1 MYNLSF
7 HDRQHIQ
14 KMLAN
19 EQVVAG
25 IFDEF
30 ILSVSPQLKK
40 WANTGKINLW
50 IGNAGVE
57 KFVESKLVKLH
68 SDLSGV
74 INNFQIDAWKRANL
88 KDDEFV
94 KQYIEDMAI
103 SEAVKHGLFSQN
115 LGVLKQFQQRK
126 ENGMNLSQK
135 VWNLA
140 SQTKTQL
147 EFYLESGLSVGRS
160 AATISQ
166 DVRQILNNPDK
177 KFHRIRDEKGNL
189 VLSQPMKDYHPGIGQ
204 YRSSAMNAK
213 RLAVTETNMMY
224 RKADSAR
231 WAELDFV
238 LGFEVNRSGNHNGP
252 CKICDALAGKYP
264 KGFVFTGWHPFC
276 ICVATPILM
285 GHEDFATFLHNDS
298 FPQGQ
303 VITDIP
309 QAAKDFVSENK
320 DRLHSALWYKDNFD
334 NKGGYL
340 RTIKVAAP
348 DVVLDKQKFVFTAKT
363 PQEAVDYIKANIADD
378 VKLDIKKSDL
388 SLINDIIN
396 QLQSRMDEFGISKF
410 SYIGAPSKRAANAA
424 WDGFDN
430 SLKLNLTKLRNP
442 SLIWKKEEAW
452 RKKGIK
458 YSAIENESD
467 VIRNIIDHELGHK
480 LFSQYNMKTDA
491 INTYSIAARTINGI
505 NEVDILGYYASTG
518 EYEYFAEAFSMFMG
532 PGRAHVGKET
542 AEMIDRLMD
551 KVSRKLGKV
560 NKSLPIKKKH
570 IKTDEERVD
579 IQRRWLH
586 RKISN
591 MEREIRMN
599 KKLETGVVFDSKG
612 NILVDKRG
620 KAYNVSFTE
629 DECKRMKDCI
639 MTHNHPRGWE
649 YPENSLGRIGNSF
662 SPEDI
667 YLAVNWNLAEMRA
680 VTPNFTFIMKRPE
693 QGWNI
698 AMKELQTIVRNENEK
713 LRIEFGKRI
722 DEGTLTVTQA
732 NAVHYH
738 ILWKRI
744 SEKCGW
750 SYSKAKTR

>member
-115 LGVLKQFQQRK
+115 LDVLKQFQQRK

-140 SQTKTQL
+140 GQTKTQL

-238 LGFEVNRSGNHNGP
+238 LGFEVNRSGNHNGL

-298 FPQGQ
+298 IPQGQ

-309 QAAKDFVSENK
+309 KTAKDFVSENK

-340 RTIKVAAP
+340 RTIKV
-348 DVVLDKQKFVFTAKT
+348 
-363 PQEAVDYIKANIADD
+363 
-378 VKLDIKKSDL
+378 
-388 SLINDIIN
+388 
-396 QLQSRMDEFGISKF
+396 
-410 SYIGAPSKRAANAA
+410 
-424 WDGFDN
+424 
-430 SLKLNLTKLRNP
+430 
-442 SLIWKKEEAW
+442 
-452 RKKGIK
+452 
-458 YSAIENESD
+458 
-467 VIRNIIDHELGHK
+467 
-480 LFSQYNMKTDA
+480 
-491 INTYSIAARTINGI
+491 
-505 NEVDILGYYASTG
+505 
-518 EYEYFAEAFSMFMG
+518 
-532 PGRAHVGKET
+532 
-542 AEMIDRLMD
+542 
-551 KVSRKLGKV
+551 
-560 NKSLPIKKKH
+560 KSLPIKKEH
-570 IKTDEERVD
+570 IKTDEEKVD

-639 MTHNHPRGWE
+639 MTHNHPRGWG